1 MLKLSTGR
9 PHISEFQK
17 PAGSAAREQVPE
29 SKESS
34 GRTVVAGSPG
44 RKRAIPQNVEVSL
57 TDNRTVTSPSRGALA
72 RGLMERIQ
80 CVLLMLSMMSLG
92 AGAQA
97 PKSATDQEAAPQTHQ
112 IAPISGLTSQDRAD
126 QSLASAAQQRMTG
139 SAAVSTSGS
148 ASFSP
153 LPVDESPASIPNAN
167 SELQSQIQEALSKD
181 PNLCKCS
188 VVVTASAEGIDLTGS
203 AGSSRE
209 RLAVW
214 RLAESYARGKKVENH
229 IVVNG
234 KSGTA
239 PGPSRPENAGAPSNA
254 ARTNGSSPGL
264 QNNEFR

>member
-1 MLKLSTGR
+1 
-9 PHISEFQK
+9 
-17 PAGSAAREQVPE
+17 
-29 SKESS
+29 
-34 GRTVVAGSPG
+34 
-44 RKRAIPQNVEVSL
+44 
-57 TDNRTVTSPSRGALA
+57 
-72 RGLMERIQ
+72 MERIQ
-80 CVLLMLSMMSLG
+80 CVLLMLSMMG

-97 PKSATDQEAAPQTHQ
+97 PKGAADKEAAPQTRQ
-112 IAPISGLTSQDRAD
+112 IAPISGLTSEDRAD
-126 QSLASAAQQRMTG
+126 QSPASAAHQRMTE
-139 SAAVSTSGS
+139 SAAVSTSVS

-153 LPVDESPASIPNAN
+153 LPADASPASIPNAN

-181 PNLCKCS
+181 PNLSKCS

-234 KSGTA
+234 KGGAA
-239 PGPSRPENAGAPSNA
+239 PTPSRPENARTPSNA